1 MITPTVVELDVRE
14 NTPPPQVIRFADDYQ
29 NKFAGA
35 CVLVHD
41 EALPEVVHIKNEG
54 YSRVAINSAETAR
67 GLIAALE
74 KAIELKWL
82 K

>member
-41 EALPEVVHIKNEG
+41 EALQDVVHIKNEG
-54 YSRVAINSAETAR
+54 YSRVALNSAESAR
-67 GLIAALE
+67 SLIKALE
-74 KAIELKWL
+74 QAIALGWL